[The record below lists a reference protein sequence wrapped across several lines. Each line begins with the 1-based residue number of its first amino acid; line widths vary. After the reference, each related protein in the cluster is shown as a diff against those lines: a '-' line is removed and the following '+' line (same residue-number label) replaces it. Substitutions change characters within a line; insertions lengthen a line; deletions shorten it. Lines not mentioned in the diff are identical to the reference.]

1 MSRHSISSTLF
12 IFHLF
17 VFNIS
22 WSLYNFFSFLPFL
35 CLSFHVVSMF
45 LCEKKADPFSRRHI
59 IPIAFASVFSHRN
72 PMKWICELRFANG
85 VQRKIIYTW
94 LEFKTSTD
102 FSWTHLMWKIY
113 ESPVEIHIPIP
124 FVCNNILLLGL
135 TLSLVQVFFSFALS
149 LSLSISMF
157 LLLSKKWNFSSTWWE
172 KMWLIYTN
180 KCYS

>member
-22 WSLYNFFSFLPFL
+22 WSLYNFFSLSYVYPFMS
-35 CLSFHVVSMF
+35 CRCFCV
-45 LCEKKADPFSRRHI
+45 KKADPFSRRHI
-59 IPIAFASVFSHRN
+59 ILIAFASVFSHQN

-85 VQRKIIYTW
+85 VQRKIISTW
-94 LEFKTSTD
+94 WEFTTSTD
-102 FSWTHLMWKIY
+102 FSWTHFMWKIY

-135 TLSLVQVFFSFALS
+135 TLSLVQVFFPVLHVSVALEW
-149 LSLSISMF
+149 M
-157 LLLSKKWNFSSTWWE
+157 NFSSTWWE

-180 KCYS
+180 ICYS